1 MQHTKQAQAAHNQGQ
16 VHRSPPT
23 LTSLRFTLTLVNY
36 TCWELVHFT
45 SRIVLTINKMAASQS
60 TTFILMHH
68 SAHSSCMRP
77 RHGRFD
83 CSMICRVAT
92 PHSENNTSHQTVNSC
107 QFPHHH
113 KTRPHHHLFTPILH
127 TQATLSKE
135 HYSNTVHR
143 ELFTESCPQRAVHR
157 VLSTESCLQRAVHRE
172 LPTDSC
178 LQRADTQCTFHL
190 TQTLTSASLLLCN
203 RSDTA

>member
-1 MQHTKQAQAAHNQGQ
+1 
-16 VHRSPPT
+16 
-23 LTSLRFTLTLVNY
+23 
-36 TCWELVHFT
+36 
-45 SRIVLTINKMAASQS
+45 MAASQS

-113 KTRPHHHLFTPILH
+113 KTRPHHHLFTPILQ

-143 ELFTESCPQRAVHR
+143 ELFTESCPQRAVHSAVYR
-157 VLSTESCLQRAVHRE
+157 ELSTESCPQRAAHRELSTECCLQRAVYRELSTECCLQRAVYRELSPNRE

>member
-1 MQHTKQAQAAHNQGQ
+1 M
-16 VHRSPPT
+16 
-23 LTSLRFTLTLVNY
+23 
-36 TCWELVHFT
+36 
-45 SRIVLTINKMAASQS
+45 LTINKMAASQS

-113 KTRPHHHLFTPILH
+113 NTRPHHHKTRPHSHLFTPILH

-143 ELFTESCPQRAVHR
+143 ELFTESCPQRAVYRELSTESCPQRAVYRELSTESCLQRAVHR
-157 VLSTESCLQRAVHRE
+157 ELSTESCLQRAVHRE

-178 LQRADTQCTFHL
+178 LQRADIQCTFHL